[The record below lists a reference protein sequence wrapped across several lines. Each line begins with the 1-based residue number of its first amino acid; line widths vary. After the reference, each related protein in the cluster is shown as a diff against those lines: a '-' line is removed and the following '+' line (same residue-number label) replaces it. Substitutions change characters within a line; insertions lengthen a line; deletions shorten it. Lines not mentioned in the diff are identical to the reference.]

1 MGLSPTAI
9 FIRSR
14 VDVLMRTDHSV
25 LYIDKSEPEIVL
37 KAETIWIDGKPY
49 GPPSMVE
56 ETSDDL
62 TREHEVYKAISPHRY
77 ITKCFGIIRDDDGH
91 AITLKLERATKG
103 NLRHI
108 IEETPEPPSIDR
120 RLEMATML
128 AESIAYL
135 HSRGV
140 IWGDISTRNVLVF
153 NDDSMTICDFASS
166 ALSQT
171 YPEFGPHT
179 YEPAYCPALPEEQ
192 VGELS
197 MMQRELYALGSAI
210 YEITEWKFPYAA
222 IDGDIWEIVESG
234 TIPVIGSDNIA
245 GGVIDRCWRFGYD
258 SASVILDDLAALVKQ
273 VPKE

>member
-14 VDVLMRTDHSV
+14 VNVLMRTDHSV
-25 LYIDKSEPEIVL
+25 LYIDKSEPDIVL

-56 ETSDDL
+56 ETGDDL
-62 TREHEVYKAISPHRY
+62 TREHNVYKAISPHPY
-77 ITKCFGIIRDDDGH
+77 ITKCFGITHDDDGN

-108 IEETPEPPSIDR
+108 IEETPQPPSIDR
-120 RLEMATML
+120 RLKMATL
-128 AESIAYL
+128 IAESIAHL

-153 NDDSMTICDFASS
+153 NDDSLKICDFASS
-166 ALSQT
+166 SLSQVH
-171 YPEFGPHT
+171 PEFGPYP

-210 YEITEWKFPYAA
+210 YEITEWKFPYAG
-222 IDGDIWEIVESG
+222 IDGDTWENVEAG
-234 TIPVIGSDNIA
+234 AMPVIGNENIT
-245 GGVIDRCWRFGYD
+245 GEVINKCWKFKYD
-258 SASVILDDLAALVKQ
+258 SASAILGDLAALVK
-273 VPKE
+273 

>member
-14 VDVLMRTDHSV
+14 VEVLMRTDHSV

-56 ETSDDL
+56 ATSDDL
-62 TREHEVYKAISPHRY
+62 TRELKVYKAISPHRY
-77 ITKCFGIIRDDDGH
+77 ITKCFGITHDDDGH
-91 AITLKLERATKG
+91 AITLKLERAPKG

-120 RLEMATML
+120 RIKMATMI

-153 NDDSMTICDFASS
+153 NDDALKICDFASS
-166 ALSQT
+166 ALSYT
-171 YPEFGPHT
+171 YPEIGPHT

-210 YEITEWKFPYAA
+210 YEVTEWKFPYAG
-222 IDGDIWEIVESG
+222 IDGDIWEIVEAG
-234 TIPVIGSDNIA
+234 TIPVIGTENVARGI
-245 GGVIDRCWRFGYD
+245 INRCWEFEYD
-258 SASVILDDLAALVKQ
+258 SASAILADLAALVTQ
-273 VPKE
+273 VPKD

>member
-1 MGLSPTAI
+1 MGLSTTAI

-25 LYIDKSEPEIVL
+25 LYVDKSEPEIVL
-37 KAETIWIDGKPY
+37 KAETIWIDGKPH

-56 ETSDDL
+56 ETSKDL
-62 TREHEVYKAISPHRY
+62 TREHEVYKAISPHRQ
-77 ITKCFGIIRDDDGH
+77 ITKCFGIVHDDDGH
-91 AITLKLERATKG
+91 AIALKLERATKG
-103 NLRHI
+103 NLRNL
-108 IEETPEPPSIDR
+108 IEGTPVPPSIDR
-120 RLEMATML
+120 RLEMATAV
-128 AESIAYL
+128 AESISHL

-153 NDDSMTICDFASS
+153 SDDTLKICDFASS

-179 YEPAYCPALPEEQ
+179 YEPAYCPALPEER
-192 VGELS
+192 VVELS

-210 YEITEWKFPYAA
+210 YEITEWKIPYAG
-222 IDGDIWEIVESG
+222 IDGDTWEIVDAG
-234 TIPVIGSDNIA
+234 LAPVIAGENIT
-245 GGVIDRCWRFGYD
+245 GEIINRCWKFGYD
-258 SASVILDDLAALVKQ
+258 SASAILGDLVALAKQ